1 MLKEEVKVCY
11 MWKGSEGREH
21 NLNKRLVEKI
31 SNICMI
37 SSIEEETTIIQSYSK
52 DLLDIF

>member
-1 MLKEEVKVCY
+1 MKVCY